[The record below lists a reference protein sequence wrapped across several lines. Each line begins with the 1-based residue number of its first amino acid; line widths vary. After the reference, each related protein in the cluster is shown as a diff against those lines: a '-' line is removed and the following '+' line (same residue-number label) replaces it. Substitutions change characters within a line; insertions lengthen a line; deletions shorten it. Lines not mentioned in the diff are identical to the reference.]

1 MLKKLLAILSTL
13 TVLTA
18 LFGLAY
24 YFFKLNPEYCP
35 FGCGAEEE
43 LD

>member
-1 MLKKLLAILSTL
+1 MKKILLFLSAL

-18 LFGLAY
+18 LAGLAY

-35 FGCGAEEE
+35 FCKCEDDEA
-43 LD
+43 